1 MSNYKTPGKL
11 LTFGIRIRIACTMA
25 TGKTGK
31 VLVVDDETDVLFALK
46 MLLKTEVKEVVTEK
60 NPDNLLSLLSK
71 EKFDV
76 ILLDMNFKSALNTG
90 NEGLYW
96 LRQILDKDKD
106 ATVILITAYGDV
118 ELAVRSLKQGAYD
131 FIVKPWHNDKLLETL
146 HNALQTKG
154 QKAGKAASPT
164 INSQTTI
171 LGQSEAIQDILYK
184 IEKIAPTE
192 ANVLILGENG
202 TGKEL
207 VARALHEKSFRA
219 NKPFVSVDVA
229 ALTDT
234 LFESELFGFKKGA
247 FTDAK
252 EDRKG
257 RFEAAN
263 GGTLFLDEIGN
274 ISPAMQAKLLT
285 VLQNRQVTPLGS
297 NTPVSVDIRLISA
310 TNEPIY
316 ELAAKNLFR
325 KDLIYRINTVE
336 ITLPPLRQ
344 RHGDV
349 ELLARHFVTIY
360 AEKNHKPAPEFAPA
374 TLQKLNQHSWPG
386 NVRELQ
392 HAVERAIILAEN
404 NVLQPQDF
412 SFSPMEMAAA
422 TPAIPA
428 FAAETNMPLSEIER
442 ETIRRVIEKNK
453 GNISRAAKELGLT
466 RTALYR
472 RLNKYDI

>member
-1 MSNYKTPGKL
+1 
-11 LTFGIRIRIACTMA
+11 MA
-25 TGKTGK
+25 TAKNAR

-60 NPDNLLSLLSK
+60 NPDNLLGLL
-71 EKFDV
+71 ERQKFDV
-76 ILLDMNFKSALNTG
+76 IFLDMNFKSALNTG
-90 NEGLYW
+90 NEGLFW
-96 LRQILDKDKD
+96 LRQVLEKDKD
-106 ATVILITAYGDV
+106 ASVILITAYGDV
-118 ELAVRSLKQGAYD
+118 ELAVRSLKEGAAD
-131 FIVKPWHNDKLLETL
+131 FIVKPWHNEKLLETL
-146 HNALQTKG
+146 HQTLDKRQ
-154 QKAGKAASPT
+154 QKAKGNTAATAKSAG
-164 INSQTTI
+164 STTI
-171 LGQSEAIQDILYK
+171 LGQSDAIQEVLYK

-219 NKPFVSVDVA
+219 SKPFVSVDMG
-229 ALTDT
+229 ALTDS
-234 LFESELFGFKKGA
+234 LFESELFGSKKGA
-247 FTDAK
+247 FTDAR
-252 EDRKG
+252 EDRAG

-297 NTPVSVDIRLISA
+297 NTPVPVDIRLVSA

-316 ELAAKNLFR
+316 ELAAHNQFR

-349 ELLARHFVTIY
+349 ELLARHFAAVY
-360 AEKNHKPAPEFAPA
+360 AQKNHKAAPDFAPE
-374 TLQKLNQHSWPG
+374 TLQKLKQHNWPG

-412 SFSPMEMAAA
+412 SFSPMEMAPV
-422 TPAIPA
+422 TPAAAYIP
-428 FAAETNMPLSEIER
+428 ETPVPLSEIER
-442 ETIRRVIEKNK
+442 ETIVRVLEKNK
-453 GNISRAAKELGLT
+453 GNISRTAKELGLT

-472 RLNKYDI
+472 RLNKHDI

>member
-1 MSNYKTPGKL
+1 
-11 LTFGIRIRIACTMA
+11 MA
-25 TGKTGK
+25 ANKSAR

-60 NPDNLLSLLSK
+60 NPENLRSLL
-71 EKFDV
+71 ERQKFDV
-76 ILLDMNFKSALNTG
+76 IFLDMNFKSALNTG

-96 LRQILDKDKD
+96 LRQILERDRE
-106 ATVILITAYGDV
+106 ASVILITAYGDV
-118 ELAVRSLKQGAYD
+118 ELAVRSLKEGATD
-131 FIVKPWHNDKLLETL
+131 FIVKPWHNEKLLDTL
-146 HNALQTKG
+146 HQTLEKRQQKTKG
-154 QKAGKAASPT
+154 GISAKKNTST
-164 INSQTTI
+164 SI
-171 LGQSEAIQDILYK
+171 LGDSETIKEVLYK

-219 NKPFVSVDVA
+219 GKPFVSVDMG
-229 ALTDT
+229 ALTDS
-234 LFESELFGFKKGA
+234 LFESELFGYKKGA
-247 FTDAK
+247 FTDAR
-252 EDRKG
+252 EDRPG

-297 NTPVSVDIRLISA
+297 NTPLPVDIRLISA

-316 ELAAKNLFR
+316 ELAARNQFR

-349 ELLARHFVTIY
+349 ELLARHFAAIY
-360 AEKNHKPAPEFAPA
+360 GEKNHKPIPDLAPE
-374 TLQKLNQHSWPG
+374 TLQKLRQHSWPG

-392 HAVERAIILAEN
+392 HAVERAIILAEGP
-404 NVLQPQDF
+404 VLQPQDF
-412 SFSPMEMAAA
+412 SFSPVEMAPAA
-422 TPAIPA
+422 PAAAYIPETPV
-428 FAAETNMPLSEIER
+428 PLSEIER
-442 ETIRRVIEKNK
+442 ETIVRVLEKNK
-453 GNISRAAKELGLT
+453 GNISRTAKELGLT

-472 RLNKYDI
+472 RLNKHDI

>member
-1 MSNYKTPGKL
+1 
-11 LTFGIRIRIACTMA
+11 MA
-25 TGKTGK
+25 TGKTGR

-60 NPDNLLSLLSK
+60 NPDNLLSLLSR
-71 EKFDV
+71 EKFDA

-118 ELAVRSLKQGAYD
+118 ELAVKSLKQGAYD

-146 HNALQTKG
+146 HNALQAKA
-154 QKAGKAASPT
+154 QKTGKKAIATTAGHTA
-164 INSQTTI
+164 I
-171 LGQSEAIQDILYK
+171 LGTSDALQDILYK

-219 NKPFVSVDVA
+219 GKPFVSIDVA
-229 ALTDT
+229 ALTDS
-234 LFESELFGFKKGA
+234 LFESELFGYKKGA

-257 RFEAAN
+257 RFEAAQ

-297 NTPVSVDIRLISA
+297 NTPVPVDIRLISA

-344 RHGDV
+344 RFGDI
-349 ELLARHFVTIY
+349 ELLARHFAAVY
-360 AEKNHKPAPEFAPA
+360 AQKNHKPVPELAPA

-392 HAVERAIILAEN
+392 HAVERAIILAEG

-412 SFSPMEMAAA
+412 SFSAMEIPPAAQ
-422 TPAIPA
+422 AIPA
-428 FAAETNMPLSEIER
+428 FAADTSMPLSEIER

-453 GNISRAAKELGLT
+453 GNISKAAKELGLT